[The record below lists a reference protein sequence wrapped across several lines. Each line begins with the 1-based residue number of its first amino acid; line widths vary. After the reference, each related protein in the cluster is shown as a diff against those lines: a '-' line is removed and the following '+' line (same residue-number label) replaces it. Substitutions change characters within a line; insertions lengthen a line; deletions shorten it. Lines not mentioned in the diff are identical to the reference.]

1 MEGKTVKETSTI
13 MVEPMTPQDAN
24 VAGNVFGGAIM
35 KLIDAVAGIVAR
47 RHARGNV
54 VTALIDRLDFHHPV
68 FIEDV
73 LTLKA
78 SLNLVGRTSMEIG
91 VRVEAENILT
101 GEARHTASAYLTFV
115 SLDEGG
121 RPTLVP
127 SLVLKLAN
135 EMRRNREA
143 QARREVRIREK
154 RSEK

>member
-68 FIEDV
+68 FIGDV

-78 SLNLVGRTSMEIG
+78 SLNLVGRTSMEVGIH
-91 VRVEAENILT
+91 VESENLDT
-101 GEARHTASAYLTFV
+101 GEIRHTASAYLTLV
-115 SLDEGG
+115 ALDTDGKPRG
-121 RPTLVP
+121 VP
-127 SLVLKLAN
+127 PLILETEEEV
-135 EMRRNREA
+135 RRNRDA
-143 QARREVRIREK
+143 QFRREMRLLEK
-154 RSEK
+154 KKKM

>member
-35 KLIDAVAGIVAR
+35 KLIDAVAGIVAG

-68 FIEDV
+68 LIGDV

-78 SLNLVGRTSMEIG
+78 SLNLVGKTSMEVGIH
-91 VRVEAENILT
+91 VESENLDT
-101 GEARHTASAYLTFV
+101 GEIRHTASAYLTLV
-115 SLDEGG
+115 ALDTDGKP
-121 RPTLVP
+121 RVVP
-127 SLVLKLAN
+127 PLVL
-135 EMRRNREA
+135 ETEEEVRRNRDA
-143 QARREVRIREK
+143 QFRREMRLRERK
-154 RSEK
+154 KKM